1 MLAVFLF
8 SPGGD
13 IVSDFMLGFTAVT
26 RVISVVCG
34 GAAAVFVFALSV
46 LVCYLALCAIFD
58 IVTAL
63 IASRWKRRGHEPRGR
78 LGKIILDSSGRR
90 DGKV

>member
-1 MLAVFLF
+1 M
-8 SPGGD
+8 
-13 IVSDFMLGFTAVT
+13 SDFMLGFTAVT

-34 GAAAVFVFALSV
+34 GAAAVFVFVLSV

-58 IVTAL
+58 IATSL
-63 IASRWKRRGHEPRGR
+63 IAARWKRRGYEPKGR
-78 LGKIILDSSGRR
+78 LGKIILASADRR